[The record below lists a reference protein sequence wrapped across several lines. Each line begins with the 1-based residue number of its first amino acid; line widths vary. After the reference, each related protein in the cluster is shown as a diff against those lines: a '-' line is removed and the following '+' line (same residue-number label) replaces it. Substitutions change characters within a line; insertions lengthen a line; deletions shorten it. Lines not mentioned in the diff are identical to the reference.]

1 MAITSYLGKN
11 GETLWKVSVSVRSSS
26 DPSIR
31 VQKAKFGFATERE
44 AEREETKLLRECERS
59 VLIKETHGSS
69 WESVLEAW
77 AKNLDGS
84 LSQTTRT
91 DYVACAYKNTSSWLK
106 RPAAGITPLEVKE
119 VLNQLKAEGRTY
131 DYVKYLKN
139 LIGRIFMFGDEIQE
153 MLGLL
158 WHKGA
163 RRFIYLGSAGA
174 LDPAIQVGDL
184 VVPAEFSEPG
194 GRWRTFSNG
203 AGELPI
209 ALAAPLKIIRG
220 VRQGTVSTLIEETR
234 ERMENLAGLG
244 IQAIDIEANHF
255 ARFFDGREAQTSIIL
270 AITDLPLGGVKLD
283 EGYEVNF
290 AAVKSICQV
299 FPHLIDFPRTS

>member
-139 LIGRIFMFGDEIQE
+139 LIGRIFMFG
-153 MLGLL
+153 
-158 WHKGA
+158 
-163 RRFIYLGSAGA
+163 
-174 LDPAIQVGDL
+174 
-184 VVPAEFSEPG
+184 
-194 GRWRTFSNG
+194 T
-203 AGELPI
+203 
-209 ALAAPLKIIRG
+209 
-220 VRQGTVSTLIEETR
+220 
-234 ERMENLAGLG
+234 
-244 IQAIDIEANHF
+244 
-255 ARFFDGREAQTSIIL
+255 
-270 AITDLPLGGVKLD
+270 
-283 EGYEVNF
+283 
-290 AAVKSICQV
+290 
-299 FPHLIDFPRTS
+299 